1 MATVINNPPAGGNT
15 ASGDGGSGMGMVL
28 GILLAIIIV
37 FLFIVFGWPAMRG
50 NGGETGTTTPAPN
63 TTDNNE
69 GTTLN
74 VPDEIDVNIQKK

>member
-1 MATVINNPPAGGNT
+1 MATVINNPPAGNNT

-28 GILLAIIIV
+28 GILLALIIF
-37 FLFIVFGWPAMRG
+37 FLFIIFGWPAIRG
-50 NGGETGTTTPAPN
+50 NGGGTGTPN
-63 TTDNNE
+63 NSENVDDAGG